1 MSNWVRCCNVGIIP
15 QWSHPEYNNS
25 SRDGP
30 SASSPNVLV
39 PALLLSCKQICED
52 PVPMVYDQP
61 LCFEDGCPLYGFL
74 VALSP
79 TTRSEVPAR
88 GGYIWSLAKSA

>member
-1 MSNWVRCCNVGIIP
+1 M
-15 QWSHPEYNNS
+15 
-25 SRDGP
+25 
-30 SASSPNVLV
+30 
-39 PALLLSCKQICED
+39 
-52 PVPMVYDQP
+52 MYDQP
-61 LCFEDGCPLYGFL
+61 LYFEDGCPLYGFL